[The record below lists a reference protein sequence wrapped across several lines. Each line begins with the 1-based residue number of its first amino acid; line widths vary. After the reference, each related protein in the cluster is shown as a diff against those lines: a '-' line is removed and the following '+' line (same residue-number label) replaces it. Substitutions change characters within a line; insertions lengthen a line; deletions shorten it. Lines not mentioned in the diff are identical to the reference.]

1 MENNSIKV
9 MRQAIASMPGNVAE
23 LVSKAKA
30 ILSSGELGR
39 MELWRAYVS
48 IEYAILDLKLRKG
61 LEGQP
66 FPPRPAKKSVSIALA
81 RELLDKINTNSK
93 PEELLHDLRVCRDVL
108 KALVAGYARRSTTS

>member
-1 MENNSIKV
+1 VENNSIKV
-9 MRQAIASMPGNVAE
+9 MRQATATVPSSTVE

-39 MELWRAYVS
+39 LELWRAYVS
-48 IEYAILDLKLRKG
+48 VEYAILDLKLRSG

-66 FPPRPAKKSVSIALA
+66 FPPHPTKKTVSVELA
-81 RELLDKINTNSK
+81 RKLLDRVNTEAK

-108 KALVAGYARRSTTS
+108 KALVAGYGRRSTTS